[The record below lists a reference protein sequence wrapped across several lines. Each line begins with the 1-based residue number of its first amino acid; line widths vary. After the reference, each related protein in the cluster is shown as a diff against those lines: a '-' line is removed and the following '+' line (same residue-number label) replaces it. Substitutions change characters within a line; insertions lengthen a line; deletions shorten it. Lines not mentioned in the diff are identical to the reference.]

1 MYSQQKVHV
10 PEKYHQRIQAALTRT
25 QPLIVK
31 LDLRKDG
38 NQTILMT
45 PGQIARMQRA
55 KSLGKNYVS
64 IQMSQRQV
72 KQNVQFEGGFLGA
85 LMKLATRALPVL
97 LGGVATGVLSGAV
110 EKAVSGNGLFLGK
123 RGYGTAKIDF
133 VKGENGKIVLTPVKA
148 ENHQGLYLK
157 HNGQVYQGKGLLLG
171 PNSPFKNIPILGLIL

>member
-10 PEKYHQRIQAALTRT
+10 PEKYHQRIQAAMTRT
-25 QPLIVK
+25 QPLLVK

-38 NQTILMT
+38 DQTILMT
-45 PGQIARMQRA
+45 PGQIVRMQRA

-85 LMKLATRALPVL
+85 LMKLATQALPVL

-110 EKAVSGNGLFLGK
+110 EK
-123 RGYGTAKIDF
+123 
-133 VKGENGKIVLTPVKA
+133 
-148 ENHQGLYLK
+148 
-157 HNGQVYQGKGLLLG
+157 
-171 PNSPFKNIPILGLIL
+171 